1 MNVKQRLACVAAL
14 TLLGFALRFYQL
26 NRVPLRGDE
35 AFTVLHWMREPLAST
50 LANIA
55 TKDPQAPLSYVLYR
69 AWGFIM
75 GTSENVARI
84 LPALLNVLGIPVMYA
99 LGHRLRGWRLGLLA
113 ALLWSINAFQI
124 WHAQDAR
131 NYAIW
136 AVLSPLA
143 VWLALRALDRQRRI
157 DWLLYVIAAALAG
170 YVYYLEL
177 FVVAALNLYALLTR
191 WRDRQLLIRWFG
203 AEVMLGLI
211 LAPWY
216 LQPRLLFG
224 SGYGGTTGNFD
235 PVQWFTRFLPSL
247 TFGDTDT
254 LPPDVL
260 AWLAPLLVIALAV
273 GLFVWWRRNRQQAL
287 LVGLIGIVPLILLGV
302 VSLKLGVF
310 TPRYVIGSA
319 PAYTLIV
326 SMLVLVAN
334 KWWLRGVVLTA
345 VVLISLFSLNQYFLS
360 DYAKS
365 PDWRA
370 LVRYLQANVQ
380 PGDWVTQ
387 AAADESFTFY
397 CNEYAIPAN
406 CDDKLPAN
414 PEQTPQEIDSL
425 LTMRSAQ
432 SQAIWYVAQPPL
444 GWSNAQAAE
453 NWLNGNLQLV
463 RSTWTNGMR
472 AQEFKNWSVRS
483 AEIAALP
490 LATFGDVVQLRGI
503 QAFREPTDDLT
514 VWLYWQ
520 PLTAT
525 PTPLK
530 VFLHLRPDNGA
541 ATAIAAQDDQFPQDG
556 RVATTDWLPGELYR
570 DVYTL
575 PLTGVA
581 PGDYALVVGFYDPE
595 TNRRLPVE
603 DGDSFTIQTISVP

>member
-1 MNVKQRLACVAAL
+1 M
-14 TLLGFALRFYQL
+14 
-26 NRVPLRGDE
+26 
-35 AFTVLHWMREPLAST
+35 
-50 LANIA
+50 
-55 TKDPQAPLSYVLYR
+55 
-69 AWGFIM
+69 
-75 GTSENVARI
+75 
-84 LPALLNVLGIPVMYA
+84 
-99 LGHRLRGWRLGLLA
+99 
-113 ALLWSINAFQI
+113 
-124 WHAQDAR
+124 
-131 NYAIW
+131 
-136 AVLSPLA
+136 
-143 VWLALRALDRQRRI
+143 
-157 DWLLYVIAAALAG
+157 
-170 YVYYLEL
+170 
-177 FVVAALNLYALLTR
+177 
-191 WRDRQLLIRWFG
+191 
-203 AEVMLGLI
+203 
-211 LAPWY
+211 
-216 LQPRLLFG
+216 
-224 SGYGGTTGNFD
+224 
-235 PVQWFTRFLPSL
+235 QWFTRFLPSL

-273 GLFVWWRRNRQQAL
+273 GLFVWWQRNRQQAL
-287 LVGLIGIVPLILLGV
+287 LVGLVGIVPLILLGV

-310 TPRYVIGSA
+310 TPRYVLGSA

-326 SMLVLVAN
+326 SILVLEVN
-334 KWWLRGVVLTA
+334 KRWLRDVILVA

-370 LVRYLQANVQ
+370 LVHYLQANVQ

-387 AAADESFTFY
+387 AAADEAFTFY
-397 CNEYAIPAN
+397 CNEYALPAN

-425 LTMRSAQ
+425 LTMRSKQ
-432 SQAIWYVAQPPL
+432 SQAIWYVAQPP

-453 NWLNGNLQLV
+453 DWLNGNLQLV

-472 AQEFKNWSVRS
+472 AQEFKNWSVSS
-483 AEIAALP
+483 AEIAATP
-490 LATFGDVVQLRGI
+490 LATFGDVVQLRGARI
-503 QAFREPTDDLT
+503 FREPTDDLT

-525 PTPLK
+525 QTPLK
-530 VFLHLRPDNGA
+530 VFLHLRPDNGTV
-541 ATAIAAQDDQFPQDG
+541 TAIAAQDDQFPQDG

-575 PLTGVA
+575 SLTGVA
-581 PGDYALVVGFYDPE
+581 PGDYELVVGFYDPE